1 MNIVANALLPVFL
14 TIALGV
20 ILKRTLLPSEEAWN
34 GIERLT
40 YFVLF
45 PVLLMV
51 TTGTADISGFPAREM
66 AIALIVPFVVVSA
79 GLLLANGLLIR
90 GLDLSGPSFTSV
102 FQAATRWNS
111 YITLAIAAALY
122 GKSGLALVAVALI
135 ALIPLINAVNVW
147 MLSRYASDEKLTA
160 RAIAVQIIR
169 NPMVWSC
176 LIGLAINL
184 SDLPLPK
191 FLVAYG
197 ELLGRSSLAL
207 GLLLVGAGLAIGE
220 AWKVNAPIAIA
231 STLKLVFTP
240 LVAIALALWLGLS
253 GAPLAIVALVS
264 SAPTA
269 PTSYILARQMGG
281 DAPLIARILTF
292 QTAVAFVTVTF
303 ALFAIGALHS

>member
-14 TIALGV
+14 AIALGV
-20 ILKRTLLPSEEAWN
+20 VLKRTLLPSEEAWN

-51 TTGTADISGFPAREM
+51 TTGTADVSGFPAREM
-66 AIALIVPFVVVSA
+66 AISLIVPFVAVSLS
-79 GLLLANGLLIR
+79 LLLTSRLLIR

-147 MLSRYASDEKLTA
+147 VLSHYASDEKLTA

-184 SDLPLPK
+184 THLPLPK
-191 FLVAYG
+191 FLIAYG

-207 GLLLVGAGLAIGE
+207 GLLLVGAGLAIGD
-220 AWKVNAPIAIA
+220 AWKVNAPIALA
-231 STLKLVFTP
+231 SVLKLVFTP
-240 LVAIALALWLGLS
+240 LAAIALALWLGLS

-281 DAPLIARILTF
+281 DAPLVARILTF
-292 QTAVAFVTVTF
+292 QTAVAVVTVTL
-303 ALFAIGALHS
+303 ALFAIGALHG